1 MSFAH
6 ETCFHCISLKADV
19 ILKPHTAV
27 GRSVVGAAAPLSNKQ
42 TGQVGGK
49 KESLLYFR
57 RQRAGAGE
65 DAGHLSKGRL
75 TAPPPK
81 PFLATSGARAFP
93 DRSARGLL
101 YAETAQSAAIFSKEN
116 TGKEHYL
123 RLFFSLA
130 KVKTIYFVLS
140 SLYIDCPSQHV
151 TVFQHKFHFQG
162 KQWPLTAC
170 VQSDHHVINIST
182 CCFSIYNVAL
192 WILLGIL
199 SIALQKQVNILDY
212 A

>member
-1 MSFAH
+1 MWWVRLLRSQTSRPARLA
-6 ETCFHCISLKADV
+6 ERRKVCFISGTSG
-19 ILKPHTAV
+19 P
-27 GRSVVGAAAPLSNKQ
+27 GR
-42 TGQVGGK
+42 
-49 KESLLYFR
+49 R
-57 RQRAGAGE
+57 GE
-65 DAGHLSKGRL
+65 DAGQLSKGGL

-81 PFLATSGARAFP
+81 AFLATSGARAFP

-199 SIALQKQVNILDY
+199 SIALQKQLNILDY

>member
-1 MSFAH
+1 M
-6 ETCFHCISLKADV
+6 
-19 ILKPHTAV
+19 
-27 GRSVVGAAAPLSNKQ
+27 VGAAAPLSNKQ

-81 PFLATSGARAFP
+81 AFLATSGARAFP

-101 YAETAQSAAIFSKEN
+101 YVETAQSAAIFSKEN

-123 RLFFSLA
+123 RL
-130 KVKTIYFVLS
+130 
-140 SLYIDCPSQHV
+140 
-151 TVFQHKFHFQG
+151 
-162 KQWPLTAC
+162 
-170 VQSDHHVINIST
+170 
-182 CCFSIYNVAL
+182 VA
-192 WILLGIL
+192 
-199 SIALQKQVNILDY
+199 
-212 A
+212 